1 MIHLV
6 INMIID
12 FPATTT
18 GGLPSLLND
27 VPPLHEI
34 CNYARTS
41 HWYELGIQLELDTT
55 DLERIRTDPAVPDKL
70 SSMFQLWLDKKAGI
84 ATRRQL
90 LKALRTD
97 HVGQNSIAESCEQEL
112 KRMVSTYKVCK
123 IITELLYV
131 DY

>member
-1 MIHLV
+1 M
-6 INMIID
+6 
-12 FPATTT
+12 AT
-18 GGLPSLLND
+18 GGLPSSLLDD

-34 CNYARTS
+34 CNNARTS
-41 HWYELGIQLELDTT
+41 RWYELGIQLELDTM
-55 DLERIRTDPAVPDKL
+55 DLERIRNDPAVPDKL
-70 SSMFQLWLDKKAGI
+70 SSMFQLWLNKKAGT

-97 HVGQNSIAESCEQEL
+97 HVGQNSIAESYEQEF

-123 IITELLYV
+123 IITELLDI